1 MSVKAKHPTPI
12 CAASDVADLGKYVFT
27 VDYRGQRRE
36 AILVRFQGVVYGYL
50 NQCVHMP
57 RALDCEASQIFDESG
72 RYIQCSMHSICYD
85 PVTGVSMSQLCEGK
99 KLTAL
104 KVSEI
109 DGVVYLLEKR
119 AQLLA

>member
-1 MSVKAKHPTPI
+1 MPVKSKHPTPI
-12 CAASDVADLGKYVFT
+12 CAATEIADLGKFAFT

-36 AILVRFQGVVYGYL
+36 AILVRFQGVVYAYL

-57 RALDCEASQIFDESG
+57 RALDCEAGEIFDETG

-85 PVTGVSMSQLCEGK
+85 PVSGASLSQLCEGK

-104 KVSEI
+104 KVSEV
-109 DGVVYLLEKR
+109 DGVVYLLEKK
-119 AQLLA
+119 AQLSA

>member
-12 CAASDVADLGKYVFT
+12 CAASEVVDLGKYAFSV
-27 VDYRGQRRE
+27 VYRDQRRE

-57 RALDCEASQIFDESG
+57 RALDCEASEIFDETG
-72 RYIQCSMHSICYD
+72 RYIQCSMHSICFD

-104 KVSEI
+104 KVSEL
-109 DGVVYLLEKR
+109 DGVIYLLEKR
-119 AQLLA
+119 AHLLA